1 MASRE
6 IRLMLDVTP
15 QELGEMLDRGW
26 RRFGPSYFR
35 PSCDACEACVSVRIP
50 VDRFRPSKS
59 QRRARNLARRLRRTV
74 STPVVDDERLELY
87 ARWHAQREGVRGWE
101 ASPLTPETYAFEF
114 TFPHPSVHEVSFRD
128 PADRNRLV
136 GVGIVDQVPQGLSA
150 VYFFWDPE
158 RAPSSLGTA
167 NVVALIEDA
176 AMLQLPYVYLGYRVE
191 GCASLEYKGRFQPQ
205 EQLTD
210 RPRDD
215 EPAQWS
221 EKTPGSTGSP

>member
-6 IRLMLDVTP
+6 IRLLLDVTP

-35 PSCDACEACVSVRIP
+35 PSCDDCQACVSVRIP
-50 VDRFRPSKS
+50 VAQFRPSKS
-59 QRRARNLARRLRRTV
+59 QRRARNQARRLRRTV
-74 STPVVDDERLELY
+74 ATPIVDDERLDLY
-87 ARWHAQREGVRGWE
+87 ARWHAQREADRGWE

-114 TFPHPSVHEVSFRD
+114 TFPHPSVHEVCFRD
-128 PADRNRLV
+128 PADDNRLV

-167 NVVALIEDA
+167 NVVGLIDDA
-176 AMLQLPYVYLGYRVE
+176 AMLGLPYVYLGYRVE
-191 GCASLEYKGRFQPQ
+191 GCASLEYKSRFQPL
-205 EQLTD
+205 EVMTERPAD
-210 RPRDD
+210 RD
-215 EPAQWS
+215 EPEWRS
-221 EKTPGSTGSP
+221 SKGR